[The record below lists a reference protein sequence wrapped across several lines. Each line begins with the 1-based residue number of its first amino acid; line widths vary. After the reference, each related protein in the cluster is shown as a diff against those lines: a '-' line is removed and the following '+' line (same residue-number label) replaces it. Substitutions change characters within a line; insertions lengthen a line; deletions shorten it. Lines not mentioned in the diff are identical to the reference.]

1 MAENE
6 SKRNVKRIE
15 NRKAKDS
22 KRELVLCNIARE
34 KINRPRAP
42 KTGYPIPKPNPDHH
56 LTTNTTNLWTEY
68 NHECFANPVNAELE
82 RTRLT
87 TKWRKLTMKRKIL
100 LCYK

>member
-34 KINRPRAP
+34 KINR
-42 KTGYPIPKPNPDHH
+42 KTLAYLVRQYLSSIPYKCENKICNRLH
-56 LTTNTTNLWTEY
+56 L
-68 NHECFANPVNAELE
+68 LE
-82 RTRLT
+82 S
-87 TKWRKLTMKRKIL
+87 KCIKQA
-100 LCYK
+100 